1 MGELFDAANQW
12 LDQVEQLQDYTLPYI
27 DIESKT
33 ESVRLNLMMSFWF
46 YDGDQLAIREYFFNK
61 VLDYINLTGVEFQRE
76 ASVNKQRERKFRKE
90 GFPEN
95 WIEDIRKKDTWS
107 SLSYY
112 FSDQPKMSFA
122 PRYGVDVLCS
132 SKMAN
137 NERYS
142 TINFIFPF
150 DFINNNDKKLQ
161 CIEFFKSILR
171 ERKIEQAYCGYR
183 VGQPLD
189 FTQAVPWQ
197 AFETAASYR
206 FLGLD
211 IEKNMSQSSHVTN
224 DEPSL
229 EKGVRSTSWL
239 VYLGKPWVEK
249 LGSIDIKQYSNTPL
263 GVESINDGI
272 FFQADE
278 FPQLA
283 RIGLPRPQGYQALN
297 NILKPIREKML
308 PLTQYADSLS
318 EWEPVFF
325 QSEECDWW
333 LGRWD
338 REDDAE
344 LLVKYPVPDNLNS
357 KDLVDFAR
365 TQSKVALDDQQLERM
380 KVKGGEAC
388 IKTGYWKTR
397 AQPDSR
403 QYFKQGEIVPAL
415 IELDWGEVYWYW
427 DGE

>member
-1 MGELFDAANQW
+1 MGELFQQAEAW
-12 LDQVEQLQDYTLPYI
+12 LDRIEQTQDYTLAYV
-27 DIESKT
+27 DVESKT
-33 ESVRLNLMMSFWF
+33 EPVRLNLMMSFWF
-46 YDGDQLAIREYFFNK
+46 YDGETLEIREYIFKK
-61 VLDYINLTGVEFQRE
+61 VLEYIQLTGIEFVRE

-122 PRYGVDVLCS
+122 PNYGVDVLCGS
-132 SKMAN
+132 EMAE

-150 DFINNNDKKLQ
+150 DFTNNSDKRLQ
-161 CIEFFKSILR
+161 CIEFFKSVVR
-171 ERKIEQAYCGYR
+171 EIKVEQAYCGYR

-197 AFETAASYR
+197 AFETAGNYR

-211 IEKNMSQSSHVTN
+211 IDKNMAQSSHVTN

-229 EKGVRSTSWL
+229 EKGVRSTAWL
-239 VYLGKPWVEK
+239 VYLGQPWLEK
-249 LGSIDIKQYSNTPL
+249 LDEVQAIQKQDPNTPL
-263 GVESINDGI
+263 RLEPLNGGV
-272 FFQADE
+272 FFKADE
-278 FPQLA
+278 APQLA

-308 PLTQYADSLS
+308 PLTQYADSLA

-325 QSEECDWW
+325 QPEQCDWW
-333 LGRWD
+333 LERWD
-338 REDDAE
+338 KEDDAE
-344 LLVKYPVPDNLNS
+344 LLEKYPVPEVL
-357 KDLVDFAR
+357 KA
-365 TQSKVALDDQQLERM
+365 KLD
-380 KVKGGEAC
+380 
-388 IKTGYWKTR
+388 
-397 AQPDSR
+397 
-403 QYFKQGEIVPAL
+403 
-415 IELDWGEVYWYW
+415 
-427 DGE
+427 

>member
-1 MGELFDAANQW
+1 MGELFQQAEAW
-12 LDQVEQLQDYTLPYI
+12 LDQIEQTQDYTLPYV

-33 ESVRLNLMMSFWF
+33 EPVRLNLMMSFWF
-46 YDGDQLAIREYFFNK
+46 YDGDQLAVREFFFNK
-61 VLDYINLTGVEFQRE
+61 VIEYIQLAGIEFVRE

-95 WIEDIRKKDTWS
+95 WIEDIRGKKLDS

-112 FSDQPKMSFA
+112 FSDQSNMSFA
-122 PRYGVDVLCS
+122 PKYGVDVAFS
-132 SKMAN
+132 SEMAN

-150 DFINNNDKKLQ
+150 DFTNNSDQRLQ
-161 CIEFFKSILR
+161 CIEFFKSIIR
-171 ERKIEQAYCGYR
+171 EIKVEQAYCGYR

-197 AFETAASYR
+197 AFETAANYR

-211 IEKNMSQSSHVTN
+211 IDKNMVQRSHVTN

-229 EKGVRSTSWL
+229 EKGVRSTAWL
-239 VYLGKPWVEK
+239 VYLGQPWLKK
-249 LGSIDIKQYSNTPL
+249 LDEVQAIQQQDPNTPL
-263 GVESINDGI
+263 RLEPINGGV
-272 FFQADE
+272 FFRADE
-278 FPQLA
+278 SPQLA

-308 PLTQYADSLS
+308 PLTQYADSLA

-325 QSEECDWW
+325 QPEQCDWW
-333 LGRWD
+333 LERWD

-344 LLVKYPVPDNLNS
+344 LLKKYPVPENL
-357 KDLVDFAR
+357 KPQD
-365 TQSKVALDDQQLERM
+365 
-380 KVKGGEAC
+380 
-388 IKTGYWKTR
+388 
-397 AQPDSR
+397 
-403 QYFKQGEIVPAL
+403 
-415 IELDWGEVYWYW
+415 
-427 DGE
+427 